1 MQRLASDAA
10 VWIDLG
16 RWTRT
21 DGSQEQERE
30 APPPVSQWEG
40 RVLEL
45 LESQQKLTANQWKI
59 AGAATLGDMLDFFD
73 FFLIGFVLAFV
84 VKDWNLTYGES
95 GAILLASGVSAPFG
109 SLFYGWLAD
118 KVGRRTSLI
127 TAILN
132 VSIAT
137 GAMALTPSGGWQYL
151 VACRFVV
158 GFGVTGLYSVDITLI
173 QEFSASHNRGWIT
186 GLTTTMLPAGQL
198 LAALLGAFAAPYI
211 GWRGLVAVGLLPALL
226 CLYVRAFVPES
237 PHWLLR
243 RGRVDE
249 ARKSLA
255 WALQIDPASVTLPE
269 VLPPVEHTRWL
280 ELFRYPRSIVAGCL
294 TGLTQTGGVALAL
307 WMVTLFVMVL
317 KITPPEASKLVIW
330 VSIMAIAGRFFCSY
344 ISDAWGR
351 RASGIVSCLISA
363 GFMSLAGYLHDAVLG
378 GVSLFY
384 AMILLQNFFGSG
396 NYSIV
401 GPYMGEMWPSRLR
414 GSGMGLVYGVGNL
427 GKFIGPA
434 GLALIAGS
442 DNYVSPKATMDALIP
457 GFNYFAEWYLIGA
470 FAFWL
475 IAPETRGRTIAQID
489 EAMSSMQSRGS
500 EVVSAICGIVGA
512 VLTILIQ
519 PFAPLVVFA
528 AVAMTIASP
537 TIGGALMIACSAGL
551 VYLGLGTFVAFT
563 PVVGTLCV
571 LAMVLVFVAGVASIM
586 SGLGRPAGQ
595 SIQPA
600 VSS

>member
-1 MQRLASDAA
+1 MLD
-10 VWIDLG
+10 
-16 RWTRT
+16 
-21 DGSQEQERE
+21 
-30 APPPVSQWEG
+30 
-40 RVLEL
+40 L
-45 LESQQKLTANQWKI
+45 LEQQKKLTINQWKI

-84 VKDWNLTYGES
+84 VKDWSLTYGQS
-95 GAILLASGVSAPFG
+95 ALILLASGISAPFG

-127 TAILN
+127 AAILN
-132 VSIAT
+132 VSLAT
-137 GAMALTPSGGWQYL
+137 GAMAFTPTGAWMYL
-151 VACRFVV
+151 VFCRFIV
-158 GFGVTGLYSVDITLI
+158 GFGVTGLYSVDITLM
-173 QEFSASHNRGWIT
+173 QEFSPSSKRGWFT
-186 GLTTTMLPAGQL
+186 GLTTTMLPAGSL

-211 GWRGLVAVGLLPALL
+211 GWRGLTIVGLLPALL

-255 WALQIDPASVTLPE
+255 WAMQVDPATITLPAE
-269 VLPPVEHTRWL
+269 LPPVEHTRWL
-280 ELFRYPRSIVAGCL
+280 ELFRYPRSIIAGCL
-294 TGLTQTGGVALAL
+294 TGLTQTGGVALSL

-330 VSIMAIAGRFFCSY
+330 VSLSAIAGRFFCSW
-344 ISDAWGR
+344 ISDAMGR
-351 RASGIVSCLISA
+351 RLSGILSCLIAA
-363 GFMSLAGYLHDAVLG
+363 GFMSAAGYLHDVYIGTASMFFV
-378 GVSLFY
+378 
-384 AMILLQNFFGSG
+384 MIVLQNFMGSG

-442 DNYVSPKATMDALIP
+442 DNLVSPKATVDALIP

-475 IAPETRGRTIAQID
+475 IAPETRGQTIAQID
-489 EAMSSMQSRGS
+489 QAMSALRSRGS
-500 EVVSAICGIVGA
+500 EVVAAICGVVGG
-512 VLTILIQ
+512 VLSILIA
-519 PFAPLVVFA
+519 PFAPMAVFA
-528 AVAMTIASP
+528 AVTIMVVAP
-537 TIGGALMIACSAGL
+537 TAGGVLLILCAAGL
-551 VYLGLGTFVAFT
+551 IYVGLPTFMAFT
-563 PVVGTLCV
+563 PVVGSLGI
-571 LAMVLVFVAGVASIM
+571 LALITIFTAGVASIM
-586 SGLGRPAGQ
+586 NRQSRPASVPVRQ
-595 SIQPA
+595 QA